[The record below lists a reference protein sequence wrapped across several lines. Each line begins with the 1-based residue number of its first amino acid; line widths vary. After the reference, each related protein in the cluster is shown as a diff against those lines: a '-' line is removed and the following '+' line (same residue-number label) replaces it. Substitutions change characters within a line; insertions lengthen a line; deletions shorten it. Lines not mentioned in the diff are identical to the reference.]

1 MTGQVWEYKAVVKL
15 VEKTIE
21 YRKIVM
27 AIKKPIE
34 FTVERTCLAEH
45 NEKLGLLIFFL
56 SRSSGITNVALSCHS
71 YLYKG
76 FHRLQYYIL

>member
-21 YRKIVM
+21 YKKVVI

-34 FTVERTCLAEH
+34 FTVERACLARHSE
-45 NEKLGLLIFFL
+45 NSDMFSIKKL
-56 SRSSGITNVALSCHS
+56 
-71 YLYKG
+71 
-76 FHRLQYYIL
+76 